1 MKIVADDNMPL
12 VRELF
17 SPYGEVVTCPGRELT
32 AARLVDAD
40 VLLVRSVT
48 PVNAALLEGSPIQFV
63 GSATIG
69 VDHVDMDYLTSRNI
83 RFASAPGCNAN
94 AVVQYVLSALCRLRP
109 GWLGETVG
117 IVGCGNVG
125 GRLYRTLRALGVDCR
140 CYDPFLDNAAIGGL
154 TTFERVLEADILCL
168 HTPLTIGGPYPTHH
182 MLNEAA
188 LMNFAPGGLLLNAG
202 RGPVVDNATLL
213 RLNRGEQWQVVLDV
227 WESEPEISLPLLEQV
242 TIGTPHIAGYSVDG
256 KINGTRMVCEAF
268 CQWLGQPSPEKPGRD
283 EAVQWLRATS
293 LAESVLAVYDIAD
306 DDRRMRQALLSARD
320 PAAVGFGFDQL
331 RKTYPARREFQHFGV
346 RVDSDESL
354 ARQLA
359 ALGFI
364 VV

>member
-32 AARLVDAD
+32 AAQLVDAD

-48 PVNAALLEGSPIQFV
+48 PVNAALLKGSPVQFV

-69 VDHVDMDYLTSRNI
+69 VDHVDIDYLTSKGI
-83 RFASAPGCNAN
+83 QFASAPGCNAN

-125 GRLYRTLRALGVDCR
+125 GRLYRTLQALGVDCR
-140 CYDPFLDNAAIGGL
+140 CYDPFLSASVMGGL
-154 TTFERVLEADILCL
+154 ATFERVLEADILCL
-168 HTPLTIGGPYPTHH
+168 HTPLTFDGPYPTHH
-182 MLNEAA
+182 LLGEAA
-188 LMNFAPGGLLLNAG
+188 LMNFSPGGLLLNAG
-202 RGPVVDNATLL
+202 RGPVVDNAALL
-213 RLNRGEQWQVVLDV
+213 RLNRDEQWQVVLDV
-227 WESEPEISLPLLEQV
+227 WESEPEISLPLLEQI
-242 TIGTPHIAGYSVDG
+242 TIGTPHIAGYSEDG

-268 CQWLGQPSPEKPGRD
+268 CQWLGQSSPAKPGRD
-283 EAVQWLRATS
+283 EPVQWLRATS
-293 LAESVLAVYDIAD
+293 LAEAVLAVYDIAD
-306 DDRRMRQALLSARD
+306 DDHRMRKALLSASD
-320 PAAVGFGFDQL
+320 ATAVGLGFDQL

-346 RVDSDESL
+346 SVDSDESL
-354 ARQLA
+354 VRQLA
-359 ALGFI
+359 TLGFI
-364 VV
+364 VA

>member
-1 MKIVADDNMPL
+1 M
-12 VRELF
+12 
-17 SPYGEVVTCPGRELT
+17 
-32 AARLVDAD
+32 
-40 VLLVRSVT
+40 
-48 PVNAALLEGSPIQFV
+48 
-63 GSATIG
+63 
-69 VDHVDMDYLTSRNI
+69 
-83 RFASAPGCNAN
+83 
-94 AVVQYVLSALCRLRP
+94 
-109 GWLGETVG
+109 
-117 IVGCGNVG
+117 
-125 GRLYRTLRALGVDCR
+125 
-140 CYDPFLDNAAIGGL
+140 
-154 TTFERVLEADILCL
+154 LEADILCL

-182 MLNEAA
+182 LLNEAA
-188 LMNFAPGGLLLNAG
+188 LRNFSPGGLLLNAG
-202 RGPVVDNATLL
+202 RGPVVDNAALL

>member
-32 AARLVDAD
+32 AAHLVDAD

-48 PVNAALLEGSPIQFV
+48 PVNAALLKDSPVQFV

-69 VDHVDMDYLTSRNI
+69 IDHVDINYLASRNI
-83 RFASAPGCNAN
+83 QFASAPGCNAN

-109 GWLGETVG
+109 DWLGETVG

-125 GRLYRTLRALGVDCR
+125 GRLYRTLRKLGVDCR
-140 CYDPFLDNAAIGGL
+140 CYDPFLNTETIGGL

-168 HTPLTIGGPYPTHH
+168 HTPLTGDGPHPTHH
-182 MLNEAA
+182 LLDETV

-202 RGPVVDNATLL
+202 RGAVVDNAALL
-213 RLNRGEQWQVVLDV
+213 RLNRGQQWQVVLDV
-227 WESEPEISLPLLEQV
+227 WESEPAISLPLLEQV
-242 TIGTPHIAGYSVDG
+242 SVGTPHIAGYSEDG
-256 KINGTRMVCEAF
+256 RLNGTRMVCEAF
-268 CQWLGQPSPEKPGRD
+268 CQWLGQPSPAKSGRN
-283 EAVQWLRATS
+283 EPVQWLRATS
-293 LAESVLAVYDIAD
+293 LAEAVLAVYDIAG
-306 DDRRMRQALLSARD
+306 DDRRMREVLLSAGD
-320 PAAVGFGFDQL
+320 AEVAGMGFDRL

-346 RVDSDESL
+346 RLDSGEPL
-354 ARQLA
+354 AGQLA
-359 ALGFI
+359 ALGFTTA
-364 VV
+364 

>member
-1 MKIVADDNMPL
+1 M
-12 VRELF
+12 
-17 SPYGEVVTCPGRELT
+17 
-32 AARLVDAD
+32 
-40 VLLVRSVT
+40 
-48 PVNAALLEGSPIQFV
+48 
-63 GSATIG
+63 
-69 VDHVDMDYLTSRNI
+69 
-83 RFASAPGCNAN
+83 
-94 AVVQYVLSALCRLRP
+94 
-109 GWLGETVG
+109 
-117 IVGCGNVG
+117 
-125 GRLYRTLRALGVDCR
+125 
-140 CYDPFLDNAAIGGL
+140 
-154 TTFERVLEADILCL
+154 
-168 HTPLTIGGPYPTHH
+168 
-182 MLNEAA
+182 
-188 LMNFAPGGLLLNAG
+188 
-202 RGPVVDNATLL
+202 VDNATLL